1 MNEEF
6 LTFAARQLRHALLH
20 HLDYPIIDA
29 LAPLFD
35 RLNPCLI
42 RTFSL
47 LLHLILFDKLGDRI
61 FPIFC

>member
-6 LTFAARQLRHALLH
+6 LTFVASQLRHVLLH
-20 HLDYPIIDA
+20 HLDYPIAA
-29 LAPLFD
+29 LALLFD

-42 RTFSL
+42 RAFSL
-47 LLHLILFDKLGDRI
+47 LLHLIFSDKLGDRI